1 MYGMQV
7 VQIDAMHLGQKNMKV
22 VLELVQFWKQM
33 VITTRSIFT
42 RLPYMDAKTGP
53 HLCGG
58 PLSFIIIH
66 VPSFLWPLKT

>member
-1 MYGMQV
+1 
-7 VQIDAMHLGQKNMKV
+7 MKV

-66 VPSFLWPLKT
+66 VPSF